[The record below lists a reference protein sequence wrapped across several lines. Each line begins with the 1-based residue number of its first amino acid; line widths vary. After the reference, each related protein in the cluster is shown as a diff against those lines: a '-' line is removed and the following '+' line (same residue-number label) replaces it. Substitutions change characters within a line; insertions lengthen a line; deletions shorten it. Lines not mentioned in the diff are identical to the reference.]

1 MRVIERAVLPPS
13 EGRAVGMK
21 EMKEAYVAKMEAQM
35 KEWGAHIREMKAK
48 AEKAAAQGRIDYQQ
62 KLEQARAQEKQEMAR
77 RKLEELKLAGEERWE
92 ALKAGVEGAW
102 SELRAAGGPKNPKD
116 L

>member
-1 MRVIERAVLPPS
+1 
-13 EGRAVGMK
+13 MK

-35 KEWGAHIREMKAK
+35 KEWGAHLKEMKAK
-48 AEKAAAQGRIDYQQ
+48 AEKAAAQGRIDYQH
-62 KLEQARAQEKQEMAR
+62 KLEETRAQERQEVAR

-102 SELRAAGGPKNPKD
+102 SELRAAAEPKD
-116 L
+116 PKGL